1 MGLFGKEV
9 GDEGR
14 LRKSQEVMMR
24 LRDGARI
31 SKSGDDVQARSEI
44 FNPVGKIT
52 TSHVMTLDCFSHQQ
66 SSAVLSYNTPRR
78 TTSVCSF
85 ANMHMH
91 VSKAPQL
98 ACGDNSAA
106 RTGRCG
112 SAYLTPAVQCVACFD
127 NITLTVC
134 TSGWGW
140 VQSLYEV
147 AEHWQM

>member
-31 SKSGDDVQARSEI
+31 SKSGDDDVQARSEI
-44 FNPVGKIT
+44 FNPMGKTT

-85 ANMHMH
+85 ANTHMH

-98 ACGDNSAA
+98 ACGANSAA
-106 RTGRCG
+106 PAGYCR
-112 SAYLTPAVQCVACFD
+112 SAYLKPAVQCVAYIN
-127 NITLTVC
+127 NIKLTFC
-134 TSGWGW
+134 TSG
-140 VQSLYEV
+140 
-147 AEHWQM
+147 